1 VTSKIPRAQTG
12 IKAGDQVLAID
23 GKPGLDVQDAS
34 SLIRGKVGTPIT
46 LRIERQGRND
56 FEVQLTRANIEL
68 PSVLHTL
75 KQEGNRRVG
84 YIRMQ
89 EFSAHAAEQMQRAI
103 QDLNHQQVDA
113 FV

>member
-1 VTSKIPRAQTG
+1 VVRW
-12 IKAGDQVLAID
+12 VHRLLC
-23 GKPGLDVQDAS
+23 GLSGGQS
-34 SLIRGKVGTPIT
+34 
-46 LRIERQGRND
+46 E

-84 YIRMQ
+84 YIRVR
-89 EFSAHAAEQMQRAI
+89 EFSGHAAEQMQRAI

-113 FV
+113 FVLDLRGNPGGLLKSSIEIARMWLDKLSAQ

>member
-1 VTSKIPRAQTG
+1 
-12 IKAGDQVLAID
+12 
-23 GKPGLDVQDAS
+23 
-34 SLIRGKVGTPIT
+34 
-46 LRIERQGRND
+46 
-56 FEVQLTRANIEL
+56 VQLTRANIEL

-84 YIRMQ
+84 YIRVR
-89 EFSAHAAEQMQRAI
+89 SLVPTAEQMQQAI